1 MRDPKKYSLNLEILN
16 DNCRYIESYLDLE
29 DLFSKLTKKQKEVM
43 YLEFLYGY
51 TQAEIS
57 RITNLSIQA
66 VSQRRERALVTIRQM
81 LEGSF

>member
-1 MRDPKKYSLNLEILN
+1 MPFDVEPSDE
-16 DNCRYIESYLDLE
+16 LDLE

-66 VSQRRERALVTIRQM
+66 VSQRRERALVAIREM

>member
-1 MRDPKKYSLNLEILN
+1 MLSA
-16 DNCRYIESYLDLE
+16 NCRYIESYLDLE

-66 VSQRRERALVTIRQM
+66 VSLR
-81 LEGSF
+81 

>member
-51 TQAEIS
+51 TQTEIS

-66 VSQRRERALVTIRQM
+66 VSQHRERALVTIRQM
-81 LEGSF
+81 LEDSF